1 MQKEGDKG
9 LDDGAVLDQD
19 VEEDN
24 SEESEESSD
33 LTASDEDSSWITWF
47 CSLRGNEFFCE
58 VDEDYIQDDFNLTGL
73 SSQVPY
79 YDDALDMVLD
89 VESPRVESL
98 TEEQQEMIESAAEM
112 LYGLIHAR
120 YILTNKGMQQMY
132 VKYSNVDFGRCPR
145 VFCQG
150 QPVLPVGQADIAR
163 TTTVNIFCPKCQDI
177 FFPKSS
183 RQGNID
189 GAYFGTTFPHLFLM
203 THTELIPPKPPTV
216 YTPRCYGFKIAK
228 ESVYYGQGTS
238 PSRQRRQPR
247 KKGQR

>member
-1 MQKEGDKG
+1 
-9 LDDGAVLDQD
+9 
-19 VEEDN
+19 
-24 SEESEESSD
+24 
-33 LTASDEDSSWITWF
+33 
-47 CSLRGNEFFCE
+47 
-58 VDEDYIQDDFNLTGL
+58 
-73 SSQVPY
+73 
-79 YDDALDMVLD
+79 
-89 VESPRVESL
+89 
-98 TEEQQEMIESAAEM
+98 
-112 LYGLIHAR
+112 
-120 YILTNKGMQQMY
+120 
-132 VKYSNVDFGRCPR
+132 
-145 VFCQG
+145 
-150 QPVLPVGQADIAR
+150 VLPVGQADIAR

-183 RQGNID
+183 RQGSEFMFTKCLSVVTFVKHCPPPYVLWQTADID